1 MWYACVYC
9 FLPLLSLQIS
19 NSRKIQAGT
28 EKKATRYFWFRSLLN
43 PTIKRFSRPPCFDP
57 SLAKTF
63 SLTSVKTNSEHVR
76 GAHLKK
82 RLWSTTVLLLSLFYF
97 FDLSYHGPHFLSF
110 FDSAFI
116 CSDLSL
122 TLLRFSSFLEM
133 IPRSPVRLM
142 KTRRKSKKKKVL
154 SVISVARL
162 LFFPATLNE
171 HLAFPAGSHG
181 SSSSL
186 LFCSCLVSLLFCAPH
201 LHNSRSPGKNGIK
214 WNDVRCFRIRMR

>member
-1 MWYACVYC
+1 M
-9 FLPLLSLQIS
+9 LSLQIS

-110 FDSAFI
+110 FDSAFV

-162 LFFPATLNE
+162 LFF
-171 HLAFPAGSHG
+171 
-181 SSSSL
+181 
-186 LFCSCLVSLLFCAPH
+186 SCHS
-201 LHNSRSPGKNGIK
+201 
-214 WNDVRCFRIRMR
+214 